1 VQETLAITDKTYLM
15 FEGGILKAGV
25 PEELVE
31 DEMVRRVYLGHFE
44 LRKKEDTVLKG
55 DRVKKKSGSI

>member
-1 VQETLAITDKTYLM
+1 M

-31 DEMVRRVYLGHFE
+31 DEMRRVYLDKI
-44 LRKKEDTVLKG
+44 LN
-55 DRVKKKSGSI
+55 

>member
-1 VQETLAITDKTYLM
+1 M

-31 DEMVRRVYLGHFE
+31 DEMVRRVPWTKF
-44 LRKKEDTVLKG
+44 
-55 DRVKKKSGSI
+55 

>member
-1 VQETLAITDKTYLM
+1 M

-31 DEMVRRVYLGHFE
+31 DEMVRRI
-44 LRKKEDTVLKG
+44 LRTEF
-55 DRVKKKSGSI
+55 